1 MSAVPADTA
10 APTLTRPR
18 LESRRLPGGTLQ
30 HALPPVLAA
39 VVWALSAE
47 QVRLEE
53 IGDFGLVQALPATAF
68 LALALIV
75 ASFCWTLWRRPTT
88 PLLLLH
94 VVALIVMLYGASAI
108 VAEEPPVSIAWRHV
122 GIADSFIAT
131 GDLERTFD
139 AYFNWPGFFA
149 LLAFVADISGA
160 DSSLSF
166 VLLAPLVLNLLYLPP
181 LVVLARA
188 ATVDRRLVWAS
199 VWVFYLA
206 NWIGQDYLSPQGL
219 NYFLYLAAL
228 ATLLTFF
235 RRGASPTLGSG
246 ALAEW
251 ARRVMRDRPAPY
263 VPRYQRAV
271 LAFLIIAIA
280 ATVVASHQLTPFAL
294 LMAVAVLGVA
304 RRTSARGLALVLVV
318 LTASWLLVVAVPY
331 LDGHVETLKAQV
343 GDVGGSVGSNVGSRV
358 SGSDDHQFIVGARL
372 AMTALLW
379 SIALAGAVARIRQG
393 RAAGSHILL
402 ALAPFPLLAL
412 QSYGG
417 EALLRVYLFA
427 LPFMAFLAASS
438 ISPALRL
445 RRWASW
451 RAPALL
457 AALSLVLAAGFLFTR
472 YGNDRAVYFTHGDV
486 ATVEHLY
493 DIAPPGA
500 LLTAPNSNLP
510 WQHRGYTVYRH
521 EILTRRLPD
530 AVGEFPPSGPGL
542 ANALAS
548 YMDTRGPA
556 PAAYLVVTRSARIF
570 DALLGSNAWGT
581 VESLEQALRSSPRFD
596 VAYSTDEGTIYELE
610 PPEEGRG

>member
-1 MSAVPADTA
+1 
-10 APTLTRPR
+10 
-18 LESRRLPGGTLQ
+18 
-30 HALPPVLAA
+30 VLAA
-39 VVWALSAE
+39 AGWGLSVQ
-47 QVRLEE
+47 QVRIEE
-53 IGDFGLVQALPATAF
+53 IGDLGLIQALPVTAF

-94 VVALIVMLYGASAI
+94 VVALIAMLYGTSAL

-131 GDLERTFD
+131 GELERTFD

-149 LLAFVADISGA
+149 LLAFVADISGT

-188 ATVDRRLVWAS
+188 ATVDRRLIWAS

-219 NYFLYLAAL
+219 NYFLYLATL
-228 ATLLTFF
+228 AMLLTFF
-235 RRGASPTLGSG
+235 RRGAATMLGNSK
-246 ALAEW
+246 LAEW
-251 ARRVMRDRPAPY
+251 TRRALRDRPAPY
-263 VPRYQRAV
+263 VRRRQRAALV
-271 LAFLIIAIA
+271 LVIVVMA
-280 ATVVASHQLTPFAL
+280 ATIVASHQLTPFAI
-294 LMAVAVLGVA
+294 LMAVAVLSAA
-304 RRTSARGLALVLVV
+304 RRTSARGLTVAFVV
-318 LTASWLLVVAVPY
+318 LTASWLLVVAEPY
-331 LDGHVETLKAQV
+331 LAGHVETLKAQV

-358 SGSDDHQFIVGARL
+358 SGSDDHQYIVAARL
-372 AMTALLW
+372 GMTALLW
-379 SIALAGAVARIRQG
+379 SLALAGAIARIRQG

-402 ALAPFPLLAL
+402 AIAPFPLLAL

-438 ISPALRL
+438 LSPALRL

-457 AALSLVLAAGFLFTR
+457 LALSLVLAVGFLFTR
-472 YGNDRAVYFTHGDV
+472 YGNDRAVHFTHGDV
-486 ATVEHLY
+486 ATVERLY

-500 LLTAPNSNLP
+500 LLTAPNSNMP
-510 WQHRGYTVYRH
+510 WQHRGYTTYRH
-521 EILTRRLPD
+521 DILTRRLPD
-530 AVGEFPPSGPGL
+530 TVGEFPASGPGL
-542 ANALAS
+542 ADALAR
-548 YMDTRGPA
+548 YMNARGPT
-556 PAAYLVVTRSARIF
+556 PAAYLLVTRSARIF

-581 VESLEQALRSSPRFD
+581 VESLEQAVRSSPRFE
-596 VAYSTDEGTIYELE
+596 VAYSSPDGAIYQLR
-610 PPEEGRG
+610 PSPEERG